1 MQESSSRMPLTKV
14 RATVLGLVHL
24 LNTCASV
31 WRLRY
36 DVVGKAATPKNARH
50 RERTA
55 NRDMVNSCATEAS
68 SEEPRG
74 STPRCQETDL
84 DWRPYNGLTAFRNH
98 QFGSKFEIVQG
109 PAILTGS

>member
-31 WRLRY
+31 WRFRY
-36 DVVGKAATPKNARH
+36 DVVGKAVTPKNARH

-55 NRDMVNSCATEAS
+55 SRNMVTSCALGRRVG
-68 SEEPRG
+68 RG
-74 STPRCQETDL
+74 GGEVPLAARKGFWTGDLKANKQHQETIN
-84 DWRPYNGLTAFRNH
+84 WP
-98 QFGSKFEIVQG
+98 KFEMGRG
-109 PAILTGS
+109 PPY